1 MLVSSGIPGNLNQLL
16 VHDFFLLLFF
26 QTFQDPFLFLGFFF
40 LGPNGLSFP
49 MLSVFLLSKS
59 IGMALFY
66 GQVRVRSAYHGW
78 LYVMSEKI
86 DVYIVMFSRCCNH
99 MKQSHISDVR
109 SKGIL
114 RDWY

>member
-1 MLVSSGIPGNLNQLL
+1 MIFFFYSPFKLFAILFFFLAFSFS
-16 VHDFFLLLFF
+16 FFLLS
-26 QTFQDPFLFLGFFF
+26 PKV
-40 LGPNGLSFP
+40 LSLP

-66 GQVRVRSAYHGW
+66 GQVRVRSACHGW

-99 MKQSHISDVR
+99 IKQSSHI
-109 SKGIL
+109 
-114 RDWY
+114 